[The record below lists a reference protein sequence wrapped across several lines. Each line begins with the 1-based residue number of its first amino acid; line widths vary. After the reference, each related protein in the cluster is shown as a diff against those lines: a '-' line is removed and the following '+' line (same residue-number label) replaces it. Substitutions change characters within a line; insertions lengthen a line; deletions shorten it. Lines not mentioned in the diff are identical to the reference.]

1 MVLLAAVSA
10 KIREYV
16 KSDLGIT
23 QKWKE
28 IQSLLLSHN
37 VAYHT
42 VAKAEAF
49 VVHERNRAG
58 TLINPYAMHSKGL
71 QIYQAGAD
79 MSLLQSVCIE
89 LSPDSLKKEAQVKK
103 FKELCMTSE
112 VMPKV
117 TGAERYASL
126 SSSHTSQFIKAILQC
141 TPTPEDELADST
153 GHLGGHLHNNSTDRE
168 FVTMIQ
174 KGWTWLV
181 LPHYVEEAHPELP
194 DLIQKALNA
203 SNSIYATQSE
213 MELACSIM
221 NFVVEQGGKIDDWEQ
236 LSFDLCEGPHFK
248 KNGMYKTIAKF
259 VRLFSGPGSGLC
271 IVWFFATLP
280 QKYLLSHVYLLLFG
294 GYKLYIVKS

>member
-1 MVLLAAVSA
+1 MLLAAVSA

-23 QKWKE
+23 QTWKE

-89 LSPDSLKKEAQVKK
+89 LNPDSLKKEAQVKK

-141 TPTPEDELADST
+141 TPTPE
-153 GHLGGHLHNNSTDRE
+153 R
-168 FVTMIQ
+168 
-174 KGWTWLV
+174 
-181 LPHYVEEAHPELP
+181 
-194 DLIQKALNA
+194 
-203 SNSIYATQSE
+203 
-213 MELACSIM
+213 
-221 NFVVEQGGKIDDWEQ
+221 
-236 LSFDLCEGPHFK
+236 
-248 KNGMYKTIAKF
+248 
-259 VRLFSGPGSGLC
+259 
-271 IVWFFATLP
+271 
-280 QKYLLSHVYLLLFG
+280 
-294 GYKLYIVKS
+294 

>member
-1 MVLLAAVSA
+1 M
-10 KIREYV
+10 
-16 KSDLGIT
+16 
-23 QKWKE
+23 
-28 IQSLLLSHN
+28 
-37 VAYHT
+37 AYHT

-79 MSLLQSVCIE
+79 MSLLQSVRIE
-89 LSPDSLKKEAQVKK
+89 LNPDSLKKEAQVKK

-117 TGAERYASL
+117 SGAERYARL

-141 TPTPEDELADST
+141 TPAPEDELADST

-271 IVWFFATLP
+271 IVCFFCNIASKIFAFTCI
-280 QKYLLSHVYLLLFG
+280 STSFWR
-294 GYKLYIVKS
+294 LYILKS

>member
-79 MSLLQSVCIE
+79 MSLLQSVCVE
-89 LSPDSLKKEAQVKK
+89 LNPDSLKKEAQVKK
-103 FKELCMTSE
+103 FTKLCTTCEFML
-112 VMPKV
+112 KV
-117 TGAERYASL
+117 SGAERYASL
-126 SSSHTSQFIKAILQC
+126 SSGHTPQFIKAILQC
-141 TPTPEDELADST
+141 TPTPEDA
-153 GHLGGHLHNNSTDRE
+153 G
-168 FVTMIQ
+168 
-174 KGWTWLV
+174 
-181 LPHYVEEAHPELP
+181 
-194 DLIQKALNA
+194 
-203 SNSIYATQSE
+203 
-213 MELACSIM
+213 
-221 NFVVEQGGKIDDWEQ
+221 
-236 LSFDLCEGPHFK
+236 
-248 KNGMYKTIAKF
+248 
-259 VRLFSGPGSGLC
+259 RL
-271 IVWFFATLP
+271 
-280 QKYLLSHVYLLLFG
+280 
-294 GYKLYIVKS
+294 

>member
-1 MVLLAAVSA
+1 MLLAAVSA

-28 IQSLLLSHN
+28 IQTLLLSHN

-58 TLINPYAMHSKGL
+58 TLINPHALHSKAL
-71 QIYQAGAD
+71 LIYQAGAD

-89 LSPDSLKKEAQVKK
+89 LSLDSLKKEAQVKK

-117 TGAERYASL
+117 SGAERYAGL

-141 TPTPEDELADST
+141 APTPEDELADST
-153 GHLGGHLHNNSTDRE
+153 GHLGGHLRNNSTDRE

-203 SNSIYATQSE
+203 SNSSRAGWQ
-213 MELACSIM
+213 
-221 NFVVEQGGKIDDWEQ
+221 D
-236 LSFDLCEGPHFK
+236 
-248 KNGMYKTIAKF
+248 
-259 VRLFSGPGSGLC
+259 
-271 IVWFFATLP
+271 
-280 QKYLLSHVYLLLFG
+280 
-294 GYKLYIVKS
+294 